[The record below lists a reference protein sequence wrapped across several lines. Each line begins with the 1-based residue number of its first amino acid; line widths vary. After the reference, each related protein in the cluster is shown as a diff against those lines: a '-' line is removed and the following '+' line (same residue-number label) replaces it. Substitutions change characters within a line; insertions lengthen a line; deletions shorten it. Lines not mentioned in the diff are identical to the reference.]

1 MAYVLHCKFVEIRNR
16 NSARRLEPAP
26 RSSTQMTNR
35 IDNSMILSW
44 MLVDVVGSINED
56 RRREARMQGE
66 AKVVYD
72 FKY

>member
-1 MAYVLHCKFVEIRNR
+1 MSHLGVIKVQSLTQAFQ
-16 NSARRLEPAP
+16 RL
-26 RSSTQMTNR
+26 
-35 IDNSMILSW
+35 
-44 MLVDVVGSINED
+44 VGSINED